1 MVFRMIL
8 YIYREKIKFYVFK
21 KRGNIMFLYWLII
34 LVMLAKVFT
43 FFEKNKLKIVKRK
56 KYTHR

>member
-1 MVFRMIL
+1 MIL